1 MKKAIVIFLVS
12 LLLAA
17 LAVGLLALRLHLVEN
32 GSVVLRD
39 GKLVAVPDVGYRFD
53 GWSNGKREEA
63 LPLLENLLAKPIFVE
78 DRLRLPSIR
87 IETERGK
94 EITSKE
100 TYLTCTVSIS
110 AEGDLSFDGVTARIK
125 GRGNSTLGLDK
136 KPYKIKFDEK
146 ISLLGE
152 DKAKEWT
159 LIANHMDY
167 SLMRNYL
174 AYKVGE
180 ALGLPYTTSANFV
193 DVYVNGEYMGVYLVC
208 EQVEVGKNRV
218 DIEDS
223 LTVDETGYLLELDAR
238 APQEGVEGI
247 NYFYSKAGG
256 VPYAIKSPDT
266 EDEAF
271 TADRVSFIK
280 NYVDAAYDALLG
292 TDYAEVCRYLDVDT
306 FVNGYILDELMKTTD
321 IGFSSFYLYRDAG
334 GKLSRGPIWDYDLAA
349 GNSVA
354 AGAVSPSGIYAGTAN
369 PWYARLLTFP
379 EFRSAVGTR
388 LAETRGTVTETVAG
402 AFDMA
407 DSYYDCL
414 VRNFK
419 KWDILGQYT
428 MEYASREVCE
438 IETLDG
444 QLAYLK
450 GWLLESLSYLE
461 GVYVK

>member
-1 MKKAIVIFLVS
+1 MKKAIVIFLVI

-87 IETERGK
+87 IETEGGK

-100 TYLTCTVSIS
+100 TYLTCTVSLS
-110 AEGDLSFDGVTARIK
+110 AESAFSFEGVTARIK
-125 GRGNSTLGLDK
+125 GRGNSTFGFDK

-180 ALGLPYTTSANFV
+180 ALGLPYTTSAEFV
-193 DVYVNGEYMGVYLVC
+193 DVYVNGEYRGVYLLC
-208 EQVEVGKNRV
+208 EQIEVGRGRV

-223 LTVDETGYLLELDAR
+223 LEVAETGYLLELDAR
-238 APQEGVEGI
+238 APGEGEEGVD
-247 NYFYSKAGG
+247 YFYSLAGAL
-256 VPYAIKSPDT
+256 PYAIKSPDT
-266 EDEAF
+266 EDEKF
-271 TADRVSFIK
+271 TPERVAFIK
-280 NYVDAAYDALLG
+280 SYVDAAYTALLG
-292 TDYAEVCRYLDVDT
+292 SDYAEVSRYLDVDT
-306 FVNGYILDELMKTTD
+306 FVNGYILDELFKTTD
-321 IGFSSFYLYRDAG
+321 VGFSSFYLYRDAG

-354 AGAVSPSGIYAGTAN
+354 AGAISPSGIYAGVAN

-379 EFRSAVGTR
+379 EFRSAVGAR
-388 LAETRGTVTETVAG
+388 LAEMRGTVTETLAG

-414 VRNFK
+414 VRNFQ

-428 MEYASREVCE
+428 MEYTSKEVSE
-438 IETLDG
+438 IETYEG
-444 QLAYLK
+444 QLAYLED
-450 GWLLESLSYLE
+450 WLLDSLSYLE
-461 GVYVK
+461 GEYVK